1 MNNETIDKNLY
12 NGTTNQGPYK
22 EIINQLN
29 QSVPLITSNTLSV
42 SNKSQGNTSSIEK
55 PATLGLLNDTKL
67 PANVKQQNTLLQ
79 SSNLKQQRSRIG
91 GGLLGERRT
100 LPVTSDYH
108 NVFIHLRKGS
118 DGGKYRSW
126 EGKNSY
132 EGEQKIHLMRN
143 ARDFALLHRCYFPLG
158 MPLIYPS
165 VSPGGEYLEKVNYT
179 FVNHF
184 SKLRRLLALSKLTGQ
199 FF

>member
-1 MNNETIDKNLY
+1 LFTRQAIPLGVIEGGSLARLKTNRNEQNETAAILSANQTLNKFQEMNNETIDKNLY

-29 QSVPLITSNTLSV
+29 QSVPLITGNTLSV

-118 DGGKYRSW
+118 DGGKYRS
-126 EGKNSY
+126 
-132 EGEQKIHLMRN
+132 
-143 ARDFALLHRCYFPLG
+143 
-158 MPLIYPS
+158 
-165 VSPGGEYLEKVNYT
+165 
-179 FVNHF
+179 
-184 SKLRRLLALSKLTGQ
+184 
-199 FF
+199 